1 MRLGFFAMPLH
12 PPGRNYTETLWE
24 DRELT
29 LFAEILGFEEA
40 FFGEHI
46 TDASETITSGLIFIA

>member
-12 PPGRNYTETLWE
+12 PKERNYTETLKE

-29 LFAEILGFEEA
+29 LLADQLGFEEG
-40 FFGEHI
+40 FFGLF
-46 TDASETITSGLIFIA
+46 DVTITEVII